1 MPDQKPVSTIV
12 FDVNET
18 LLDITTLEPLFERV
32 FGDRAVLRE
41 WFAQL
46 IRFYVEKLH

>member
-18 LLDITTLEPLFERV
+18 LLDITTLEPLFARV
-32 FGDRAVLRE
+32 FGDAGRCHRIRTRRLRGR
-41 WFAQL
+41 Q
-46 IRFYVEKLH
+46 RTM